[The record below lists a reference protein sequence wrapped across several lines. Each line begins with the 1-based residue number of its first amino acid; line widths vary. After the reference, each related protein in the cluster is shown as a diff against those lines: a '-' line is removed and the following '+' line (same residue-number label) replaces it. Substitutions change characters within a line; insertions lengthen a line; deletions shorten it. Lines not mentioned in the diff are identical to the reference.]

1 MEVVKDMME
10 TTSHQWWPPPG
21 IRLKQIISHVL
32 ILCPHFFFGFRML
45 STLESAKKEQAD
57 HLQSMT
63 EEKSRAEALSLEK
76 EEMSAKWKE
85 ETVRK

>member
-1 MEVVKDMME
+1 
-10 TTSHQWWPPPG
+10 
-21 IRLKQIISHVL
+21 
-32 ILCPHFFFGFRML
+32 ML